1 MKAGVFSPGR
11 RALTIGLVLIVS
23 VAAFEA
29 LAVATILPATVRE
42 IGGLPYYGWAFTSFM
57 LANLIGISLSGRL
70 VDRRG
75 PVPLFIAGVI
85 LFTGG
90 LGAAGFAYS
99 MAALIIGRAL
109 QGLGAAAI
117 SSVAYVAVARAYT
130 ADAQPRVMAFLSSAW
145 VIPGLFG
152 AGLAAGIAKAAGWRS
167 VFLSLIP
174 ATLVAGGLAF
184 PGLRGLG
191 SPKDREAEAQ
201 PTEQAAPVWTAV
213 LLVFGVALGLIGVR
227 SPQAMVAAAAGLG
240 GAGLTAYALFRILP
254 AETLR
259 SQPGLAAAIAVLAL
273 INFSFYAMEAFLPL
287 VLTELRS
294 VGTGLVATALTAG
307 TLAWTGGT
315 WLQDRTVQRLPR
327 RQLLRGGIG
336 CFIVGIGGVS
346 CVLLPAVS
354 PSLAVPAWA
363 LSGFGMGIAYQTA
376 MLAVLAAAPSGREGQ
391 VTATMQIANALAV
404 ALATGVGADL
414 IARVSKTGQP
424 TAGGIA
430 LVDAAALLSC
440 AVAVV
445 AVKGVVEPSP
455 APEAAK
461 QSAGA

>member
-42 IGGLPYYGWAFTSFM
+42 IGGLPYYGWAFTGFM
-57 LANLIGISLSGRL
+57 LANLIGIALSGRA
-70 VDRRG
+70 VDRSG
-75 PVPLFIAGVI
+75 PVPLFVAGVL

-90 LGAAGFAYS
+90 LGVAGFAYS
-99 MAALIIGRAL
+99 MEMLIIGRAL
-109 QGLGAAAI
+109 QGLGAAAL

-130 ADAQPRVMAFLSSAW
+130 AEAQPRIMAFLSSAW
-145 VIPGLFG
+145 VVPGLFG
-152 AGLAAGIAKAAGWRS
+152 AALAAGIAKAVGWRG
-167 VFLSLIP
+167 VFLSLVP

-191 SPKDREAEAQ
+191 SPTGTEAEA
-201 PTEQAAPVWTAV
+201 EAEAAPVWNAI
-213 LLVFGVALGLIGVR
+213 LLAFGVALALIGMR
-227 SPQAMVAAAAGLG
+227 SQQALVATAAGLG
-240 GAGLTAYALFRILP
+240 GAGLTVYALFRVLP
-254 AETLR
+254 TGTLR

-273 INFSFYAMEAFLPL
+273 INFAFYAVEAFLPL
-287 VLTELRS
+287 VLTEMRG
-294 VGTGLVATALTAG
+294 VGTGLVAASLTAG

-315 WLQDRTVQRLPR
+315 WLQDRTAQRLSR
-327 RQLLRGGIG
+327 RHLLRGGLG
-336 CFIVGIGGVS
+336 CFIAGIGGVS
-346 CVLLPAVS
+346 SVLLPAVS

-376 MLAVLAAAPSGREGQ
+376 ILAVLAAAPSGREGQ
-391 VTATMQIANALAV
+391 ITATMQIANALAV
-404 ALATGVGADL
+404 ALATGLGADL

-430 LVDAAALLSC
+430 LVDAAALLAC
-440 AVAVV
+440 MVAVV
-445 AVKGVVEPSP
+445 AARGVVERIPDEEDP
-455 APEAAK
+455 K
-461 QSAGA
+461 QSVGA